1 MNSVMSTAEPRVS
14 AVGNRSQETLQRKR
28 SEEDTKCEDQQ
39 QQQQHNQKSKT
50 NQQNQKNTTTNDK
63 GVEKWGFE

>member
-1 MNSVMSTAEPRVS
+1 MSTAEQRVS
-14 AVGNRSQETLQRKR
+14 GVGNRSQETLQRKH

-39 QQQQHNQKSKT
+39 QQQHNQKSKT
-50 NQQNQKNTTTNDK
+50 NNDK

>member
-1 MNSVMSTAEPRVS
+1 MNGVMSTAEQRVS
-14 AVGNRSQETLQRKR
+14 GVGNRSQETLQRKH

-39 QQQQHNQKSKT
+39 QQQHNQKSKT
-50 NQQNQKNTTTNDK
+50 NNDK